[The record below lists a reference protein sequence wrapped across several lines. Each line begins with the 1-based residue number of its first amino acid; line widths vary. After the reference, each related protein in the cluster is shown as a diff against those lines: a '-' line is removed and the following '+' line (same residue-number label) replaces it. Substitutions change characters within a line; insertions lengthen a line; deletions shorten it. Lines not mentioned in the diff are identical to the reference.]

1 MGPNFYLPQADENYC
16 FFGSVPI
23 VRRMDATEAPN
34 FPPEQWDPF
43 GEYLWWWVP
52 PAALKKATI
61 NIYGVW
67 MARTSTQPY
76 IFTATESPSRF
87 HFTKIWFADDGYM
100 TAFSARDPTIG
111 LEIDPA
117 DEVFQNGTTVEGL
130 AYYRTTMGR
139 ATPVS
144 VFAGDINNDLKV
156 DLADAISAAR
166 ILAGL
171 EAPQELGPEADV
183 NADGVIGAEEM
194 IYILQRLSGR
204 R

>member
-1 MGPNFYLPQADENYC
+1 ME
-16 FFGSVPI
+16 
-23 VRRMDATEAPN
+23 ATQAPN
-34 FPPEQWDPF
+34 FPPEQWNPF

-52 PAALKKATI
+52 PSALKKAAI
-61 NIYGVW
+61 NIYGVP

-87 HFTKIWFADDGYM
+87 HFTRIWFGDDGYM

-111 LEIDPA
+111 LEIDPG
-117 DEVFQNGTTVEGL
+117 DDVFQNLTTVDGL
-130 AYYRTTMGR
+130 DYYRNTMGR
-139 ATPVS
+139 ATPDTN
-144 VFAGDINNDLKV
+144 FTGDVNNDLKV
-156 DLADAISAAR
+156 DLADAVSAAR

-171 EAPQELGPEADV
+171 DAPQELGPEADV
-183 NADGVIGAEEM
+183 NADGVIGPEEV